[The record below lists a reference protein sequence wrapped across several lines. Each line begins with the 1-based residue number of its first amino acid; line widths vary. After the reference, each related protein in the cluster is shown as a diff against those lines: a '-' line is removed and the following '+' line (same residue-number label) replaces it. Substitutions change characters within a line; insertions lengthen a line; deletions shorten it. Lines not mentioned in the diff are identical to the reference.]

1 MLTQKDPKHGHLPGQ
16 APGQAPGLIGAL
28 LGAINEATQA
38 GIPRLPLPP
47 RWWLV
52 GHVAQ
57 ALQFLAGAL
66 AAGGDS
72 RVASL
77 CQPSGC
83 AEERGEACLTLVAPI
98 LIDAVA
104 IADQD
109 ALPLVDQGQ
118 KGLFGAVEINAIVGH
133 GIGDHDPEPLQGV
146 WAVPGRFINV
156 PHRCLVGQSANGLR
170 VGHDGVRDALDNFLH
185 RAQADGEIKDRVTEI
200 LDESP
205 RGAMHAGEFRAQ
217 GTEAGSITG
226 LMGTWHLC
234 FELPA
239 TSLAVA
245 LLEDAMVNVHLDR
258 RQLDDVMSVVGRQGN
273 HVAMATGTGAGL
285 DEMDLG
291 GTQEGWPS
299 AAMAFLPAVCAAG
312 GFALA
317 FGLVE
322 G

>member
-1 MLTQKDPKHGHLPGQ
+1 MLTQKDPKRGHLPGQ

-28 LGAINEATQA
+28 LVAINEATQA

-83 AEERGEACLTLVAPI
+83 ADEMGEACLTLVDPI

-133 GIGDHDPEPLQGV
+133 G
-146 WAVPGRFINV
+146 
-156 PHRCLVGQSANGLR
+156 
-170 VGHDGVRDALDNFLH
+170 
-185 RAQADGEIKDRVTEI
+185 
-200 LDESP
+200 
-205 RGAMHAGEFRAQ
+205 
-217 GTEAGSITG
+217 
-226 LMGTWHLC
+226 
-234 FELPA
+234 
-239 TSLAVA
+239 
-245 LLEDAMVNVHLDR
+245 
-258 RQLDDVMSVVGRQGN
+258 
-273 HVAMATGTGAGL
+273 
-285 DEMDLG
+285 
-291 GTQEGWPS
+291 
-299 AAMAFLPAVCAAG
+299 
-312 GFALA
+312 
-317 FGLVE
+317 
-322 G
+322 